1 MLTALPAPKLS
12 ESSGSLAEECEPAP
26 ALIGNVMACFILF
39 RCRQTQRDVSPIA
52 DTARQWRQILQLF
65 RYQVYAV
72 TFSLNAATTPHHAGR

>member
-26 ALIGNVMACFILF
+26 LDRERYGMLHSFPLPADL
-39 RCRQTQRDVSPIA
+39 RDVSPIA